1 MDIKNYFSRLF
12 KDADIEAGTI
22 LLNHFHYDTP
32 VDHKKLKDA
41 INFAWLCHAQETIV
55 KIPGGCMTH
64 KHNLVG
70 QSMGR
75 AGFEL
80 AVVQILD
87 EIFPDMQVEIP
98 ENE

>member
-1 MDIKNYFSRLF
+1 MDIKKYFSRLF
-12 KDADIEAGTI
+12 KGGDIEPGTI
-22 LLNHFHYDTP
+22 LPNPFHYDTP

-41 INFAWLCHAQETIV
+41 IQFAWLCHAQETVV
-55 KIPGGCMTH
+55 KIPRGCMTY

-87 EIFPDMQVEIP
+87 EIFPDMQVEVP